1 MSNIQ
6 DKINIAAEQL
16 ANAFNNKK
24 ASREALKELKQALK
38 DVLQSNSDYTK
49 LEDREKVLKRARKD
63 ISEELAEIKKSKQ
76 QIAIETDEQKE
87 LDDFVDDQEVKYSEV
102 KDRVVVQLSR
112 DLADEKMTAE
122 VLYKSGQLILVVARA

>member
-24 ASREALKELKQALK
+24 ASREALKELKKALK